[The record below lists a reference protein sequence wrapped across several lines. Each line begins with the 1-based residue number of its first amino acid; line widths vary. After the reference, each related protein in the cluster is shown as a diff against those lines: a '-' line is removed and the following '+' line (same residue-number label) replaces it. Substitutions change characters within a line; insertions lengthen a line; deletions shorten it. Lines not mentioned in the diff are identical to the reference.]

1 MGELG
6 QHKRELHLKASLD
19 FIVLVVE
26 IIPCLRNA
34 FSVIILAIT
43 YPIWGWFFKS
53 SKAKWLEKQP
63 KRFEN
68 MEVEQV
74 TNPFEKKAWIKTGL
88 GWGAVMFV
96 VMTFVFPYFDGQEI
110 TRSGIVIGLIFWTI
124 GGLMFGYTMKLIMNK
139 KNKKVGNNT
148 VSNT

>member
-74 TNPFEKKAWIKTGL
+74 TNPFEKKTWIKTGL
-88 GWGAVMFV
+88 SWGAVMFV